1 MHKWTA
7 LLFVALVIGAG
18 ALVTVS
24 NARRG
29 TSKTSTQSDA
39 GAPDAGAADIADANA
54 PPEDGE
60 APGDPTGEPAD
71 PTQSADAGGTLL
83 LSGEAAPAL
92 PADAPKSVVFGVVL
106 VTYRGAQGPP
116 GAARVPATARSREAA
131 LAMAKELAE
140 LAKTDFKAAVG
151 KGDKP
156 GSMDNAGRIPRGVLE
171 PAPEY
176 VLFSLPKGGVSEP
189 VDTPRGY
196 WIVQRIE

>member
-7 LLFVALVIGAG
+7 ILFAALVIGAG
-18 ALVTVS
+18 ALVVLPNVRHETPKPS
-24 NARRG
+24 AA
-29 TSKTSTQSDA
+29 SDA
-39 GAPDAGAADIADANA
+39 GAPDAGPAEPTDGGEVS
-54 PPEDGE
+54 EDGGT
-60 APGDPTGEPAD
+60 PGEPTGETPD
-71 PTQSADAGGTLL
+71 PTQQADAGGTLL
-83 LSGEAAPAL
+83 LSGESAPAL

-106 VTYRGAQGPP
+106 VTYRGAQGLP
-116 GAARVPATARSREAA
+116 GAPRLPATVRTREAA
-131 LAMAKELAE
+131 LELAKQIAE
-140 LAKTDFKAAVG
+140 LAKTDFKAAVA

-176 VLFSLPKGGVSEP
+176 VLFSLPKGGTSEP